1 MFELSWVREG
11 VRISLYVFGL
21 YKSLPLVLRCGGFLS
36 YLEVAKLFG
45 SVPDGHLPTYQD
57 IPLCHGLVNNLQDML
72 NLGAVILLCVVS
84 LFLLPYSNLLPAMQR
99 CGVRAKEEIE
109 GVGSVMWH
117 NGKAPG

>member
-1 MFELSWVREG
+1 MWRILVIPGSGQALWQCPCRALS
-11 VRISLYVFGL
+11 
-21 YKSLPLVLRCGGFLS
+21 C
-36 YLEVAKLFG
+36 
-45 SVPDGHLPTYQD
+45 QD

-109 GVGSVMWH
+109 GVGSVVWR

>member
-1 MFELSWVREG
+1 
-11 VRISLYVFGL
+11 
-21 YKSLPLVLRCGGFLS
+21 
-36 YLEVAKLFG
+36 
-45 SVPDGHLPTYQD
+45 
-57 IPLCHGLVNNLQDML
+57 ML

-109 GVGSVMWH
+109 GVGSVVWR